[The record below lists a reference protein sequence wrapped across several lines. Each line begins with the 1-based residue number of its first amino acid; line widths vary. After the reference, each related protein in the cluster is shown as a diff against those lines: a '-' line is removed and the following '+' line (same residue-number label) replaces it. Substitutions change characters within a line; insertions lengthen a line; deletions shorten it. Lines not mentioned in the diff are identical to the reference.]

1 MKLDASNLRYLSSDE
16 WRLLSTVEYLSK
28 KGEIHDLAKITKSSR
43 IRSTSWIEEY
53 LPKLCQ
59 LKLLNYSHDP
69 RGYKLSYGGID
80 YLALHAHERA
90 GLIHSVGNVVG
101 KGKESDIVAVSD
113 KDGQQMVLKL
123 HRLGR
128 ISFRNVKQKRDYTRR
143 GQYAQSWMHL
153 SSLAAQ
159 KEFMFME
166 KLKEV
171 GFPVPIPYG
180 RNRHSVLMELI
191 DGYPLR
197 QLAELSVPA
206 PLYAELLELILRLA
220 QHGLIHGDFNE
231 FNIMIKEENV
241 HSDKGKDKEGDQKIK
256 LIPIIIDFPQMVSMM
271 HSDAKFYFDRD
282 VDCVKRYFK
291 KRYGFTGDELGPF
304 FQDAKDSMGKDGARL
319 LDVEAYASGFSRKE
333 AKELEVFLKRTEGE
347 RNESD
352 EVDEDLGDAEIDEAD
367 DEDDQIKALC

>member
-1 MKLDASNLRYLSSDE
+1 MKLDASNLRYLSADE
-16 WRLLSTVEYLSK
+16 WRLLTTVEFLSR
-28 KGEIHDLAKITKSSR
+28 KGEIHDLEKITKSCR

-69 RGYKLSYGGID
+69 RGYKLSYGGMD
-80 YLALHAHERA
+80 YMALHAHEKA
-90 GLIHSVGNVVG
+90 GLIYSVGNVIG

-143 GQYAQSWMHL
+143 GQFAQSWMHL
-153 SSLAAQ
+153 STLAAQ
-159 KEFMFME
+159 KEFIFME

-171 GFPVPIPYG
+171 GFPIPIPYG

-197 QLAELSVPA
+197 QLAELAEPA

-231 FNIMIKEENV
+231 FNIMIREEKV
-241 HSDKGKDKEGDQKIK
+241 TSDKGKDREGDESIK

-271 HSDAKFYFDRD
+271 HPDAKFYFDRD

-291 KRYGFTGDELGPF
+291 KRYGFTSDEPGPF
-304 FQDAKDSMGKDGARL
+304 FQEAKDSVGMDGARL

-333 AKELEVFLKRTEGE
+333 AKELEEYIKRTEGE
-347 RNESD
+347 RIESNEA
-352 EVDEDLGDAEIDEAD
+352 DEDLDGAEVDG
-367 DEDDQIKALC
+367 DEDGDENDDD